1 MYISIRDGR
10 AMHLVL
16 LRSHGAPII
25 TVCIQV
31 IVELDVLLG
40 NGILTDMRQ
49 AEKRQGCAED
59 TQRAGNEKRI
69 LSGTSWVWCIV
80 LDNWEDVAAHKSS
93 DLAYRSG
100 NAVILSSNASSAC
113 L

>member
-25 TVCIQV
+25 TMCIQV
-31 IVELDVLLG
+31 IVELDVLLSD
-40 NGILTDMRQ
+40 GILTDMRQ

-59 TQRAGNEKRI
+59 TQRAGNEKWI
-69 LSGTSWVWCIV
+69 LSSTSWVWCII
-80 LDNWEDVAAHKSS
+80 LDDWEDVAAHESS

-100 NAVILSSNASSAC
+100 DAVILSSNASSAC

>member
-25 TVCIQV
+25 TMCIQV
-31 IVELDVLLG
+31 IVELDVLLSD
-40 NGILTDMRQ
+40 GILTDMRQ

-69 LSGTSWVWCIV
+69 LSSTSWVWCII
-80 LDNWEDVAAHKSS
+80 LDDWEDVAAHESS

-100 NAVILSSNASSAC
+100 DAVVLSSNASSAC

>member
-1 MYISIRDGR
+1 MN
-10 AMHLVL
+10 LVL

-25 TVCIQV
+25 TMCIQV

-40 NGILTDMRQ
+40 DGILTDMRQ
-49 AEKRQGCAED
+49 AEKRQCCAED
-59 TQRAGNEKRI
+59 TQRTGNEKWI
-69 LSGTSWVWCIV
+69 LSSTSWVWRIV
-80 LDNWEDVAAHKSS
+80 LDDWEDVAAHESS

-100 NAVILSSNASSAC
+100 NAVVLSSNASSAC

>member
-1 MYISIRDGR
+1 MD
-10 AMHLVL
+10 LVL

-25 TVCIQV
+25 TVRIQV
-31 IVELDVLLG
+31 VVELDVLLG
-40 NGILTDMRQ
+40 DGVLADMRQ

-59 TQRAGNEKRI
+59 TQRAGDEERI
-69 LSGTSWVWCIV
+69 LSSTSWVWCII
-80 LDNWEDVAAHKSS
+80 LDDWEDVAAHESS

-100 NAVILSSNASSAC
+100 NAVVLSSNASSAC